1 MEATDGVS
9 MGPVVQR
16 EERIVRSVKSRVE
29 KLEAQVHGDSK
40 GAELYNYDGDLITDA
55 RIVKMPTTHERGLA
69 IMADGSRLEIAPT
82 ANLLDILLTG
92 RKQGEAGSVTSE
104 PVVMYHTCYGSS
116 FGEIN
121 YAPPKPNFKDLLY
134 LRGKGNPRPGMMET
148 LVHSL
153 EKRAEERRRS
163 ESQ

>member
-1 MEATDGVS
+1 MS
-9 MGPVVQR
+9 
-16 EERIVRSVKSRVE
+16 SVESRVK

-40 GAELYNYDGDLITDA
+40 GAELYNYEGDLITDA

-82 ANLLDILLTG
+82 ANLLDIILTA
-92 RKQGEAGSVTSE
+92 REQGEAGNITSE
-104 PVVMYHTCYGSS
+104 PVVIYHTCYGSS

-121 YAPPKPNFKDLLY
+121 YTPPKPNFKDLLY
-134 LRGKGNPRPGMMET
+134 RREKGNPRPGMMET

-153 EKRAEERRRS
+153 EKRAEERKRG
-163 ESQ
+163 EADGCM